1 MDSFLQDLRYSL
13 RKLVRAPAFTI
24 VAVFTLALAIGATT
38 AVFSLVDGVLLKSL
52 PFRDPDRLV
61 RVQSLN
67 GQTPSSVSQPDF
79 LDYRAQSHTVSPLAA
94 FATGSANLTAA
105 GAEPMRIQL
114 ARVGAVWF
122 DLLGV
127 RHAVPRRLPEES
139 EVLLTPGDYLRAEQ
153 IVGFEAQSPRPSRV
167 FVPDLDE
174 ALPPS
179 WRQDSG
185 LFGDALGVITE
196 GLMEGRQFA
205 DAALDEVGAFGVV
218 QWKKVSFDGDAHR
231 LRSVGEL
238 TQDRLAADDH
248 NSVVVGDDR
257 GSADEVLELFPG
269 HGPCRERSR
278 ASRQIFHRSCGR
290 RAPANGLE
298 WRSSAAS
305 SLRSTRKAA
314 TEEASPFR
322 ISAHSRA

>member
-52 PFRDPDRLV
+52 PFRDPDQLV

-79 LDYRAQSHTVSPLAA
+79 LDYRAQSRTVSPLAA

-127 RHAVPRRLPEES
+127 RPQLGRAFRDDEEKAGAGRAGAAGAPRAPRGRRL
-139 EVLLTPGDYLRAEQ
+139 RA
-153 IVGFEAQSPRPSRV
+153 
-167 FVPDLDE
+167 
-174 ALPPS
+174 
-179 WRQDSG
+179 
-185 LFGDALGVITE
+185 
-196 GLMEGRQFA
+196 
-205 DAALDEVGAFGVV
+205 
-218 QWKKVSFDGDAHR
+218 AHR
-231 LRSVGEL
+231 LR
-238 TQDRLAADDH
+238 Q
-248 NSVVVGDDR
+248 R
-257 GSADEVLELFPG
+257 GQSDA
-269 HGPCRERSR
+269 GP
-278 ASRQIFHRSCGR
+278 GR
-290 RAPANGLE
+290 RP
-298 WRSSAAS
+298 R
-305 SLRSTRKAA
+305 R
-314 TEEASPFR
+314 
-322 ISAHSRA
+322 